1 LGWDAFAKRDEQ
13 FMRVTRRAL
22 CASGALAVSIPAFAR
37 ALAALTEDAAGPPPE
52 IQIHNLLAQCLDALA
67 GPDDGIGIAV
77 GLIGPHG
84 RRFVSVGHFN
94 QGDRRA
100 VDAST
105 VFEIG
110 SVTKIFTALLLADFI
125 RRGEVSLSDPAAKY
139 LPTTIRIPQHA
150 GKEITLFDL
159 ATHTSGLP
167 FMPPLPDPSAAA
179 AREYSRADLYGFLA
193 DFTLTQDIGTQWDYS
208 NLGYWLLGEVLAA
221 RGGADYELLLMRRVV
236 MPLGMRNTAFASSA
250 PIKAKL
256 ATGHYASS
264 RPADSMLSFPGYSL
278 MAAAGGLL
286 STVDDLLAIPS
297 IALEYRSSPFA
308 ALIAN
313 CLSSRRATPSRGVEQ
328 ALGWTVIEDQLGRLI
343 FRDGGTFGYASA
355 LIWDPLKRIGVVVL
369 SNHVQSVSDIA
380 HHLVRPDFPLDK
392 PAVTRHTEV
401 PVEFAAL
408 ENYAGKYKNEDEGIF
423 ELRLDGN
430 FLTFLAPSD
439 WGLPALRLHA
449 ESALK
454 FFANELPVLVSIQM
468 ANDGRVEGIVVTP
481 PRGQHTVQA
490 QKVP

>member
-1 LGWDAFAKRDEQ
+1 
-13 FMRVTRRAL
+13 MRVTRRAL

-37 ALAALTEDAAGPPPE
+37 ALAALAEDAVEPPSKTL
-52 IQIHNLLAQCLDALA
+52 IHSLIAQRLDALA
-67 GPDDGIGIAV
+67 GPDEGLGIVV

-84 RRFVSVGHFN
+84 RRFFSVGHFS

-100 VDAST
+100 VDAHT

-125 RRGEVSLSDPAAKY
+125 GRGEVSLSDPAAKY
-139 LPTTIRIPQHA
+139 LPSKIKIPERA
-150 GKEITLFDL
+150 GKEITLLDL

-167 FMPPLPDPSAAA
+167 FMPPLPDSSAVAA
-179 AREYSRADLYGFLA
+179 KECSRANLYGFLA
-193 DFTLTQDIGTQWDYS
+193 NFTLTRDIGTQWDYS
-208 NLGYWLLGEVLAA
+208 NLGYWLIGEVLAA
-221 RGGADYELLLMRRVV
+221 RGGADYEQLLMRRVV
-236 MPLGMRNTAFASSA
+236 IPMGMRNTAFAASA
-250 PIKAKL
+250 PMKARL
-256 ATGHYASS
+256 AIGHYASS
-264 RPADSMLSFPGYSL
+264 QPADSMLSFPCYSL

-286 STVDDLLAIPS
+286 STADDLLTIPC
-297 IALEYRSSPFA
+297 IALEYRHSPFA
-308 ALIAN
+308 TLIAN
-313 CLSSRRATPSRGVEQ
+313 SLSSRRATPTSGVEQ
-328 ALGWTVIEDQLGRLI
+328 ALGWTVIEDREGRLI

-392 PAVTRHTEV
+392 PAITRHTEV
-401 PVEFAAL
+401 LLAL
-408 ENYAGKYKNEDEGIF
+408 ATLESYAGKYENGDEGIF

-449 ESALK
+449 ESAQQ
-454 FFANELPVLVSIQM
+454 FFANELPVLVTLQLG
-468 ANDGRVEGIVVTP
+468 NDGGATGIVVTP
-481 PRGQHTVQA
+481 PRGQHSVQA
-490 QKVP
+490 HKVS

>member
-1 LGWDAFAKRDEQ
+1 
-13 FMRVTRRAL
+13 MRVTRRAL

-37 ALAALTEDAAGPPPE
+37 CALAALAEDAVEPLSKS
-52 IQIHNLLAQCLDALA
+52 QTHDLLAQRLDALA

-84 RRFVSVGHFN
+84 PRFVSIGHFN
-94 QGDRRA
+94 QDDRRA

-110 SVTKIFTALLLADFI
+110 SVTKIFTALLLAEFI

-139 LPTTIRIPQHA
+139 LPSTIKIPQRA
-150 GKEITLFDL
+150 GREITLFDL

-167 FMPPLPDPSAAA
+167 FMPPLPDSSAVAG
-179 AREYSRADLYGFLA
+179 REYSRADLYGFLA

-221 RGGADYELLLMRRVV
+221 RGGADYEQLLMRRVII
-236 MPLGMRNTAFASSA
+236 PLGMRNTAFAASA
-250 PIKAKL
+250 PMKAKL
-256 ATGHYASS
+256 AKGHYASS
-264 RPADSMLSFPGYSL
+264 RPADSILSFPGYSL

-286 STVDDLLAIPS
+286 STVDDLLTIPS
-297 IALEYRSSPFA
+297 IALAYRRSPFA

-313 CLSSRRATPSRGVEQ
+313 CLSSRHATPSRGVEQ
-328 ALGWTVIEDQLGRLI
+328 ALGWTVIEDQQGRLI

-355 LIWDPLKRIGVVVL
+355 LIWDPVKRIGVVVL

-401 PVEFAAL
+401 PVDLAVL
-408 ENYAGKYKNEDEGIF
+408 ESYAGKYKNEDEGTF
-423 ELRLDGN
+423 ELRLDGD

-449 ESALK
+449 ESAVK
-454 FFANELPVLVSIQM
+454 FFANELPVLVSIQLG
-468 ANDGRVEGIVVTP
+468 NDGRAEGIIVTP

-490 QKVP
+490 HKVS